1 MDNKQFPE
9 RDEEEIIPEELTFFP
24 ADEESEEAGD
34 TPEMMDVNPVSQ
46 PEESPET
53 EDTPIAQDIPAEED
67 VSFFEDAPAEEE
79 APVYED
85 DVPVA
90 DAPVPEEPLL
100 PPTQTADRGRSFME
114 RIPDVDDEASYDDRL
129 AEPEVGSEIIP
140 DDHAMDFH
148 GMLEHGEEEP
158 PFDPSILDDPDL
170 QELPEEPD
178 APEELPTEDIAEQEY
193 RDDDGGVDAVQDPP
207 APEKPASPRQRPVRK
222 GRPRKTGGEGL
233 LGIPHIL
240 VTIVWLVLIVV
251 IGVTLG
257 RMIWVCAADVLAFGR
272 ENKPVTITVYES
284 DTMDDITDKLYD
296 AGLVRYKSLFNFYAD
311 ISHAEKKID
320 PGIYDLNTRYDYHAL
335 VNMMSASSTREIVE
349 DLLIPEG
356 YTCRQ
361 IFALLEE
368 NRICTAQDLCA
379 YAANGELK
387 DYWFLE
393 NVTRGSKYCLE
404 GFLFPDTY
412 DFYKNSS
419 PREVLEKLLDNFDY
433 RFSEEMRGQIDTL
446 NATVTDGSFTVR
458 EVTIVASL
466 IEKETASA
474 SESPRIAGV
483 IYNRLFHWEY
493 PALLNIDAAIIYA
506 QDGATDRIDTSLDSP
521 YNTYRNVGLTP
532 TPIANPGLASLQA
545 ALNPE
550 SHNYYYYVLNPAT
563 GAHQFSTTQE
573 EHEQYRAQF
582 AAEAAAAT
590 QSEGE

>member
-1 MDNKQFPE
+1 MDNKQFP
-9 RDEEEIIPEELTFFP
+9 DEEEIIPEELTF
-24 ADEESEEAGD
+24 S
-34 TPEMMDVNPVSQ
+34 
-46 PEESPET
+46 
-53 EDTPIAQDIPAEED
+53 
-67 VSFFEDAPAEEE
+67 PAEEE
-79 APVYED
+79 PAPAAPEEKIPAQMPVFED
-85 DVPVA
+85 LPAEEPAVPEDMPEEV
-90 DAPVPEEPLL
+90 PSVPEEPA
-100 PPTQTADRGRSFME
+100 PSEPIPADSGRSFME
-114 RIPDVDDEASYDDRL
+114 RIPDVEDDAPPTSRL
-129 AEPEVGSEIIP
+129 TEPELGSEITS
-140 DDHAMDFH
+140 DQQAMAFH

-158 PFDPSILDDPDL
+158 PFDMSLLDDPEL
-170 QELPEEPD
+170 QEAPEAAQPLPEEEPQD
-178 APEELPTEDIAEQEY
+178 LPQAPEAAAEDMDQQEY
-193 RDDDGGVDAVQDPP
+193 RDTEEAPP
-207 APEKPASPRQRPVRK
+207 TPEKPAFSVQRPVRK
-222 GRPRKTGGEGL
+222 GRPKKKAGEGL

-240 VTIVWLVLIVV
+240 VTIVWLTLIVV

-272 ENKPVTITVYES
+272 EDKPVTITIYES
-284 DTMDDITDKLYD
+284 DTMEDITDKLYD
-296 AGLVRYKSLFNFYAD
+296 AGLIRYKSLFNFYAD
-311 ISHAEKKID
+311 ISDAQEDID

-335 VNMMSASSTREIVE
+335 VNMMSASSTREVVE
-349 DLLIPEG
+349 NLLIPEG

-368 NRICTAQDLCA
+368 NRVCTAQDLA
-379 YAANGELK
+379 SYAASGELK

-393 NVTRGSKYCLE
+393 NVERGDKYCLE

-419 PREVLEKLLDNFDY
+419 PREVLEKLLDNFNN
-433 RFSEEMRGQIDTL
+433 RFTEEMRAQIDTL
-446 NATVTDGSFTVR
+446 NANVTGGTFTVR

-474 SESPRIAGV
+474 AESPRIAGV
-483 IYNRLFHWEY
+483 IYNRLFNWEY

-506 QDGATDRIDTSLDSP
+506 QDGASDYIDTSLDSP

-550 SHNYYYYVLNPAT
+550 IHNYYYYVLNPAT

-582 AAEAAAAT
+582 AAAAAASA